1 MIPGII
7 PTVTRLNLNTPYM
20 GITYHFGHDD
30 HSCMSSH
37 FLLEGFFDA
46 LDAQY
51 LRFFL
56 TRCIGVPAPP
66 RLPIMD

>member
-7 PTVTRLNLNTPYM
+7 PTVTCLNFNVPYM
-20 GITYHFGHDD
+20 ASTYRFGQDN
-30 HSCMSSH
+30 HSRVPSH

-51 LRFFL
+51 LRFS
-56 TRCIGVPAPP
+56 
-66 RLPIMD
+66 